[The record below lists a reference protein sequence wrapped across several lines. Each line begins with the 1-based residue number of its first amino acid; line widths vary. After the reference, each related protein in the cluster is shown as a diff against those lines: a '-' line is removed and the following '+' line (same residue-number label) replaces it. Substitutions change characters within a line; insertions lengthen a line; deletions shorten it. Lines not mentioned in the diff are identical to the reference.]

1 MPVGASAGV
10 VVRTPGVVDDETMF
24 RLADAAL
31 LPLEG
36 RRQGPRRAARPGVT
50 SSACVRTV
58 LILGGTGEAR
68 RLAAA
73 LPGWRVISSLAGRVA
88 DPALPPGEVRVGGF
102 GGPSGLAA
110 YVRREAVDVVV
121 DATHPFA
128 ARISASAAACGVPLL
143 VLRRPG
149 WTAVPGDVWHRVP
162 SLDAA
167 AAFIAASTF
176 ERVFL
181 TTGRQGLGAFAG
193 LADRWFLVRSV
204 DPVAA
209 HPPRLESLLD
219 RGPFTVDGEMALLR
233 SYTIQLLVTK
243 DSGGAMTAAKLTAAR
258 LLGVPVLMVDRPPV
272 IAGVPVVADVEEA
285 VTFLEGVHGGSGG
298 G

>member
-1 MPVGASAGV
+1 M
-10 VVRTPGVVDDETMF
+10 
-24 RLADAAL
+24 
-31 LPLEG
+31 
-36 RRQGPRRAARPGVT
+36 
-50 SSACVRTV
+50 

-68 RLAAA
+68 RLAEA
-73 LPGWRVISSLAGRVA
+73 LPCRVISSLAGRVA
-88 DPALPPGEVRVGGF
+88 APTLPAGEVRVGGF

-110 YVRREAVDVVV
+110 YVRQQAVDVVV

-128 ARISASAAACGVPLL
+128 ATISASAAACGVPLL

-149 WTAVPGDVWHRVP
+149 WTAVPGDLWHRVP
-162 SLDAA
+162 SLAA
-167 AAFIAASTF
+167 AADFIAGSPY

-204 DPVAA
+204 DPVAPP

-219 RGPFTVDGEMALLR
+219 RGPFTVEGEVALLR

-243 DSGGAMTAAKLTAAR
+243 DSGGAMTAAKLAAAR
-258 LLGVPVLMVDRPPV
+258 SLGVPVLMVDRPPV
-272 IAGVPVVADVEEA
+272 TPSVPVVATVEEA
-285 VTFLEGVHGGSGG
+285 VTFLRGLLGPPGAG
-298 G
+298 

>member
-1 MPVGASAGV
+1 M
-10 VVRTPGVVDDETMF
+10 
-24 RLADAAL
+24 
-31 LPLEG
+31 
-36 RRQGPRRAARPGVT
+36 
-50 SSACVRTV
+50 RTV

-68 RLAAA
+68 QLAAA

-88 DPALPPGEVRVGGF
+88 SPTLPPGEVRVGGF
-102 GGPSGLAA
+102 GGPAGLAE

-128 ARISASAAACGVPLL
+128 ARMSASAADSGVPLV

-149 WTAVPGDVWHRVP
+149 WTAVPGDVWHRVA
-162 SLDAA
+162 SLDDA
-167 AAFIAASTF
+167 AAFIAGSAF

-193 LADRWFLVRSV
+193 LTDRWFLVRSV
-204 DPVAA
+204 DPVAPP

-219 RGPFTVDGEMALLR
+219 RGPFTVEGETALLG

-243 DSGGAMTAAKLTAAR
+243 DSGGSMTAAKLAAAR
-258 LLGVPVLMVDRPPV
+258 LLGVPVLMIDRPPV
-272 IAGVPVVADVEEA
+272 TPGVPVVADVTGA
-285 VTFLEGVHGGSGG
+285 VTFLHGLGID
-298 G
+298 